1 MHGCWLAR
9 VSSRAWKSDADER
22 STCWRVGLRVQEVRD
37 KSTHL
42 NVMAVSEIAPAALEG
57 LEAQTSVIL
66 VGGGGMGE
74 GVGRGV

>member
-9 VSSRAWKSDADER
+9 VSSWAWKSDADER
-22 STCWRVGLRVQEVRD
+22 STRCRVGLRVQEVRD

-42 NVMAVSEIAPAALEG
+42 NIMAVSEIAPAALEG